1 MAGHGWEE
9 TGLQETEV
17 GCGPGAGLVPKH
29 KVLLLLRGFL
39 KQWTDIQLER
49 FEAGKDLGI
58 TRERHGVL
66 RSGAGAVHSG
76 TRRLRNL

>member
-9 TGLQETEV
+9 TGPQETEV
-17 GCGPGAGLVPKH
+17 GCRTGAGLVPKH
-29 KVLLLLRGFL
+29 RVFLLLRGFL
-39 KQWTDIQLER
+39 RQWAPIQLER

-58 TRERHGVL
+58 TCERHGVL

-76 TRRLRNL
+76 ARRLRNL